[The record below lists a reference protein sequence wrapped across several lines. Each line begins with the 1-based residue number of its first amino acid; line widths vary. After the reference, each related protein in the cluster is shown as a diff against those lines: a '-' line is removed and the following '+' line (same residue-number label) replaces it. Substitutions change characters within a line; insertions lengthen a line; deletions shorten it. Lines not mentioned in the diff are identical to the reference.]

1 MGKVSQTLVALA
13 FGASALGFT
22 AASADHRD
30 RRDDDARITLSLS
43 VGDNY
48 DDHSYGG
55 RYDDDRYRGRDRD
68 HRYRDRDRDH
78 RYDGRRDGSRV
89 VKRRTYDTRYR
100 ARIVLIEEVY
110 FSRRGSQR
118 VCTIDVRGPEA
129 RYVSRRQ
136 LRNVAHECSPRA
148 RIRYS

>member
-13 FGASALGFT
+13 FGASALGVT

-30 RRDDDARITLSLS
+30 RRDDDASVTLSLS

-55 RYDDDRYRGRDRD
+55 RYDDNRYDGR
-68 HRYRDRDRDH
+68 RDRDH

-100 ARIVLIEEVY
+100 ARIILVEEIY